1 MRLLIATHNQ
11 GKKREYEALFH
22 DPRLELVTL
31 TEIGVQTRIEETG
44 STYAENALLKAHGY
58 AAVAGLL
65 TLADDSGLEVDAL
78 KGAPGVY
85 SARYAGEDASDEDR
99 YRLLLS
105 NLEGEPDERRSARFR
120 CAIALAWPTG
130 RAEVVEGVCEGVI
143 AHEPR
148 GEHGFGYDPVFYVV
162 ELRQT
167 MAQLPEELKN
177 QVSHRA
183 RAAAKARVFLEQE
196 LDRPRC

>member
-31 TEIGVQTRIEETG
+31 TEIGVQARIEETG
-44 STYAENALLKAHGY
+44 ATYAENALLKARGY

-78 KGAPGVY
+78 NGAPGVY

-99 YRLLLS
+99 YRLLLR
-105 NLEGEPDERRSARFR
+105 NLDGVPDERRSARFR

-130 RAEVVEGVCEGVI
+130 HAEVVEGVCEGVI

-148 GEHGFGYDPVFYVV
+148 GERGFGYDPVFYVV

-167 MAQLPEELKN
+167 MAQLPEEQKN

-183 RAAAKARVFLEQE
+183 RAAAKARVLLEQD